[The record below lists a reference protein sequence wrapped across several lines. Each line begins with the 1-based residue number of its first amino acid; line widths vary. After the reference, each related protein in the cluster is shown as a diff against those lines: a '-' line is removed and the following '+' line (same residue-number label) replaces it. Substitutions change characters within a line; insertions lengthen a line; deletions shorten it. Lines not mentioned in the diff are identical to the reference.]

1 LRAPI
6 ASVLGLNSLAED
18 TADRE
23 ELDTVLAMQRE
34 ALDRLDLYI
43 RDVIDYSRNKRMAVQ
58 SEDVCLRKI
67 VDDCMADLVY
77 QTNYNKIDYFI
88 EIEEQTCI
96 QSDKLRI
103 KIIVNNLL
111 SNAIK
116 YADSAKDNSFISI
129 RAEWKEKGVTLII
142 EDNGIGIKE
151 DYKDKIWDIFFRG
164 TSTIPGSGLGLYI
177 LKESVKNLNGEIDFI
192 SKEGEGTTFK
202 IFIPEQTV

>member
-1 LRAPI
+1 
-6 ASVLGLNSLAED
+6 
-18 TADRE
+18 
-23 ELDTVLAMQRE
+23 M
-34 ALDRLDLYI
+34 
-43 RDVIDYSRNKRMAVQ
+43 
-58 SEDVCLRKI
+58 
-67 VDDCMADLVY
+67 
-77 QTNYNKIDYFI
+77 
-88 EIEEQTCI
+88 
-96 QSDKLRI
+96 RI

-129 RAEWKEKGVTLII
+129 RAEWKEKGVKLII